1 MAKRKLLKEKDVPF
15 FPVTVSDAVIFEE
28 GKSLDEK
35 IYELEDTIANLPEVP
50 EIPDIPEI
58 PDTNDFMLASVY
70 QDDEEVIAAAFNN
83 LNDRLKNLSSQ
94 LNERID
100 KLDNRIYN
108 NGAILD
114 LTGYNN
120 PNYDWVDDKRVLNEK
135 CFNAV
140 NSGQIGIILDQT
152 NESQVVPLFAVA
164 SPLDEYG
171 NALQGKHEFVLMTIP
186 SGNMSEGGRYFE
198 AQSSINWYNAFYGL
212 LIDDSTGVISEI
224 PWSNVQPDTPDEPY
238 EPDEPIDDEPI
249 EPEEES

>member
-50 EIPDIPEI
+50 EIPEI
-58 PDTNDFMLASVY
+58 PDIPDTSGFMLASVY

-83 LNDRLKNLSSQ
+83 LNDRINA
-94 LNERID
+94 LNVALTKR
-100 KLDNRIYN
+100 DNRLYN

-114 LTGYNN
+114 LTGENN
-120 PNYDWVDDKRVLNEK
+120 PNYSWSDNDERILNET
-135 CFNAV
+135 CFNAIK
-140 NSGQIGIILDQT
+140 NNQIGIIFDQI
-152 NESQVVPLFAVA
+152 ESGQAVPLFAVA

-249 EPEEES
+249 EPEEEN